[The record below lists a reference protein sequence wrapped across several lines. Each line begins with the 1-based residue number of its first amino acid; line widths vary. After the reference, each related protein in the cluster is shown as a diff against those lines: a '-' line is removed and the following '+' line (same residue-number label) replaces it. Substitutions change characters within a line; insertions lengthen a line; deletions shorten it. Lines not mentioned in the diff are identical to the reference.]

1 MHPVCIIP
9 LSISVCAFLINR
21 RTSEETVGVMTL
33 TLAGLLAVVALILAP
48 WQVQMLGALVLLFDR
63 CYGLKIRG

>member
-48 WQVQMLGALVLLFDR
+48 WQIQMLGALVLLVDR
-63 CYGLKIRG
+63 CSSLKIRG